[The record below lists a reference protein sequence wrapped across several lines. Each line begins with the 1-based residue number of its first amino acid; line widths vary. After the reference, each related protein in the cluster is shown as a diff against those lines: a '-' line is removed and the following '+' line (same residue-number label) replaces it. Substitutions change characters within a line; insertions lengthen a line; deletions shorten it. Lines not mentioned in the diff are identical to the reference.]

1 MLHILALL
9 PLPLLFAAPPAP
21 AGDAEWPPIE
31 VSTAGRALTL
41 DEAFDRALVQS
52 ETLAQQAET
61 AAEAWARVDELWS
74 AVQPSLSL
82 VGSQLYQDKSSGA
95 GSRTSRPDLHVAAHQ
110 PLFTGLREFLA
121 VRIAKS
127 QGRSADL
134 DLARAKD
141 LLFSDVSAAYLD
153 LFGVHRELGIRKA
166 LVIITLDRI
175 RELKER
181 EKIGRTRRSEV
192 LAAQSQLAQ
201 LFAEFEQAERRELD
215 AQETLRFLTGLAD
228 RLVPAEAPMTP
239 AAALET
245 CLARCRTR
253 PDVEARRGDAEAA
266 KVSVE
271 IARRARWPVAALDG
285 NYYLRRVGSVEDVR
299 WDLLFS
305 AALPLYQGGR
315 TVAQVSQGE
324 ARRRRAEAALAQVLR
339 RAETE
344 VRTAYSD
351 VQSGLSAVTAFER
364 AVALA
369 EANAKSQADDYRLAL
384 VTNLDVLGALNNL
397 QQTRLRLEQARVDL
411 VLSRIRLDAAA
422 GAVRR

>member
-1 MLHILALL
+1 MLRLLALL
-9 PLPLLFAAPPAP
+9 PLPLLCAAPPAAP
-21 AGDAEWPPIE
+21 ADADWPLIE

-41 DEAFDRALVQS
+41 DEAFDRALAQS
-52 ETLAQQAET
+52 EALAQQAEA
-61 AAEAWARVDELWS
+61 AAEAWVRVDELWS
-74 AVQPSLSL
+74 AVRRSLSL
-82 VGSQLYQDKSSGA
+82 VGSQLYQDQSHGA
-95 GSRTSRPDLHVAAHQ
+95 GSRTSRPDLHAAAHQ

-121 VRIAKS
+121 LRVAKS
-127 QGRSADL
+127 QGRSAEL

-153 LFGVHRELGIRKA
+153 LFGLHRELGIRKA
-166 LVIITLDRI
+166 LVEITLDRI

-215 AQETLRFLTGLAD
+215 AQETLRFLTGLPD
-228 RLVPAEAPMTP
+228 RLVPAEAPLAPP
-239 AAALET
+239 APLERY
-245 CLARCRTR
+245 LESCRTR
-253 PDVEARRGDAEAA
+253 PDVEARRGDAAA
-266 KVSVE
+266 AQVSVE
-271 IARRARWPVAALDG
+271 IARRARWPAAALDG
-285 NYYLRRVGSVEDVR
+285 NYYFRRVGPVEDVR

-305 AALPLYQGGR
+305 ASLPLYQGGR
-315 TVAQVSQGE
+315 TAAQVAQGA

-339 RAETE
+339 KAETE
-344 VRTAYSD
+344 VRIAYSD

-397 QQTRLRLEQARVDL
+397 QQTRLRLDQARVDL

-422 GAVRR
+422 GALRR